1 MLTVYSCIIFGHDLR
16 LVVLAAA
23 VCALASFAAIT
34 LLHHVRRSTKQM
46 RNVWLGVSAIAT
58 GFGIWATH
66 FIAMLAFTPGIPSA
80 YNIALT
86 VLSLVEAIMLTYAG
100 LRIALAGFTGAPWVG
115 GVVVGG
121 GIAVMHYTGMAAFEI
136 AGEILWDPVLVAA
149 SIALGGILGAVA
161 LDVGLRRSAMK
172 WRTYGSLLLTA
183 AICSHHFTAM
193 GAASII
199 PDPTIEVPASALP
212 TAWLAVAVALASF
225 GILILTITGMALD
238 IRDRRRTE
246 LEADRMR
253 GLANAAVEG
262 LILCD
267 HETIVT
273 INDNFAHLV
282 GIHGRPNAPTLATYF
297 PDATTRRKILS
308 RCSHPIEGNLRH
320 HSGETIPVELILRPV
335 EFSGQPI
342 WQSRYVTSDLLERRS
357 STSCSSRITIHS
369 PSFPI
374 AQVSARD

>member
-1 MLTVYSCIIFGHDLR
+1 
-16 LVVLAAA
+16 
-23 VCALASFAAIT
+23 
-34 LLHHVRRSTKQM
+34 
-46 RNVWLGVSAIAT
+46 
-58 GFGIWATH
+58 
-66 FIAMLAFTPGIPSA
+66 
-80 YNIALT
+80 
-86 VLSLVEAIMLTYAG
+86 
-100 LRIALAGFTGAPWVG
+100 
-115 GVVVGG
+115 
-121 GIAVMHYTGMAAFEI
+121 
-136 AGEILWDPVLVAA
+136 
-149 SIALGGILGAVA
+149 
-161 LDVGLRRSAMK
+161 MK
-172 WRTYGSLLLTA
+172 WWTYGSLLLTA

-199 PDPTIEVPASALP
+199 PNPTIEVQASALP
-212 TAWLAVAVALASF
+212 TAWLAAAVAFASF

-282 GIHGRPNAPTLATYF
+282 GIHGRPNASTLATYF

-308 RCSHPIEGNLRH
+308 RCPHPIEGNLRH

-335 EFSGQPI
+335 EFSGQPHLAI
-342 WQSRYVTSDLLERRS
+342 AVRDLRSRRKAEQHILLLAHHDPLTELPNRAGFGKRLEQEIKTTLAS
-357 STSCSSRITIHS
+357 EKRLAVNGRNALKLVIRPKPGVEPHTRARKSR
-369 PSFPI
+369 
-374 AQVSARD
+374 AARGRTAAVRAAKEKRHGRCRCAASNRAVHGQAGPR